1 MNELFFLDCTDF
13 VFLLCFMAF
22 YGYYV
27 HLPEDKCEMRSR
39 TIYCTNINKKVVL
52 EIHITVVM

>member
-1 MNELFFLDCTDF
+1 MNLIFLDCIDF

-27 HLPEDKCEMRSR
+27 LLPEDKCEMRSR
-39 TIYCTNINKKVVL
+39 TIYHTNINKKVVL
-52 EIHITVVM
+52 EIHITDVM